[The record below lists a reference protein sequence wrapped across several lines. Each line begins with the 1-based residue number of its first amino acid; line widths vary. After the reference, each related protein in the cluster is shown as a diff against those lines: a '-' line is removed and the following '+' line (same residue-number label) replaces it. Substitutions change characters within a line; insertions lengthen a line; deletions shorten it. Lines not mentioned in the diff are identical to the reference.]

1 MDAMKAML
9 LFLFAMFSLSSYA
22 DVRLP
27 RLIRDS
33 MVLQRDIR
41 VKCWGWADPGEKV
54 SVRINGQRYRAVA
67 AADSSWVI
75 ELSPM
80 KAGGPYTMNIDGRN
94 HIILQD
100 VLVGDVWICSGQS
113 NMVHQMTLHSDRYG
127 ADIKNAHYPE
137 IREFW
142 IPTMTD
148 LDGPHR
154 DLPTGYWKSADP
166 QHVRDFSAIAYFFAR
181 DLFEKYHIPIGLI
194 NASVGGT
201 PIQAWISEEGLKEFP
216 DLSATIL
223 KNRDTAYVSGLRRR
237 GLADGGGRVVSADKG
252 LAARPAWY
260 EESYKPMHW
269 RPITIPGYWEDQGAA
284 GLHGVV
290 WYRKEID
297 LPGSVAGKTAKLVL
311 GRIVDADV
319 VYINGKEVGHTTYM
333 YPQRRYVLPDGI
345 LRAGKNLIVVR
356 VTNQGGKGGF
366 VPDKPYC
373 LVVGQDTLDLKG
385 TWSYKVGEAVATR
398 GFGGGFSAQNNPAAL
413 YNAMLAPATFYG
425 VKGILWYQGE
435 ANTGDA
441 AAYTR
446 LMPALI
452 RDWRAKWREGDI
464 PFLYVQLPGYGD
476 VRYFPVESQ
485 WAATREAQSKALAL
499 PATGMAVAI
508 DLGEWNDIH
517 PDRKKDVGDR
527 LALLAEQLA
536 YGEKGIVASG
546 PRYQSASVEGNRIIV
561 SFTGTGSGLTTN
573 DGEEP
578 GEFAV
583 AGADKKF
590 VWAKARIEGDRVVV
604 WNDGV
609 AAPLYVRYGWAD
621 NPDNPNLYNKE
632 GLPAAPFRTDG
643 SSADGGGMVDAGRV
657 PDGKGMMDAGRMS
670 DGKGLK
676 DYYAGYF
683 PVGVAVSPRAL
694 KTDEA
699 SLVLQQFNSLTPE
712 NAMKMGPIHPT
723 EKEYSWSDA
732 DSIVAFAVRNHLRV
746 RGHNLC
752 WHNQAPRWFF
762 TDSTGKTVSK
772 EVLLKRLK
780 EHITTVVNRYKGKI
794 YAWDVVNEVISDKP
808 DEYFRPSKFY
818 EICGEEFVAR
828 AFQYAHEADPDA
840 LLFYNDYN
848 EINPVKREKI
858 CRLVKSL
865 RDAGIP
871 IGGLGMQ
878 AHWAVNEPSR
888 ERLDSTLQIFSTL
901 GVSLQITELDI
912 SVYPKEHEARARR
925 ADDADTAF
933 TEERRK
939 QQEEKYKM
947 CFELFRKY
955 KQVISGVTFWN
966 ISDRNSWLDNFPV
979 RGRKDYPLLFDK
991 DLKPKKAFYEVTN

>member
-1 MDAMKAML
+1 MSI
-9 LFLFAMFSLSSYA
+9 FLFTLSSYA

-41 VKCWGWADPGEKV
+41 VRCWGWADPGERV
-54 SVRINGQRYRAVA
+54 SVRINGKKWQAVA
-67 AADSSWVI
+67 KADSSWMV

-80 KAGGPYTMNIDGRN
+80 AAGGPYTVEIDGRGGRN
-94 HIILQD
+94 GSDHIILHD

-113 NMVHQMTLHSDRYG
+113 NMVHQMRLHSDRYG
-127 ADIKNAHYPE
+127 ADIRDAHYPE

-148 LDGPHR
+148 LDRAHG
-154 DLPTGYWKSADP
+154 DLPAGYWKSADP
-166 QHVRDFSAIAYFFAR
+166 QHVGDFSAIAYFFAR
-181 DLFEKYHIPIGLI
+181 DLFEKYHVPIGLI

-216 DLSATIL
+216 QLSATIL
-223 KNRDTAYVSGLRRR
+223 KNRDTAYMNGLHRR
-237 GLADGGGRVVSADKG
+237 GTGDGREGSVDKG

-260 EESYKPMHW
+260 EEGYKPMHW

-297 LPGSVAGKTAKLVL
+297 IPASMTGKPAKLVL

-333 YPQRRYVLPDGI
+333 YPQRRYPLPEGT

-373 LVVGQDTLDLKG
+373 LVVGSDTLDIKG
-385 TWSYKVGEAVATR
+385 TWLYKVGEAVAPMNF
-398 GFGGGFSAQNNPAAL
+398 GGGGGFSAQNSPTAL
-413 YNAMLAPATFYG
+413 YNAMLAPATNYT

-441 AAYTR
+441 VSYSR

-452 RDWRAKWREGDI
+452 RDWRAKWGEGDI
-464 PFLYVQLPGYGD
+464 PFLYVQLPGFGD
-476 VRYFPVESQ
+476 VKYFPAESQ

-536 YGEKGIVASG
+536 YGEKGVVVSG
-546 PRYQSASVEGNRIIV
+546 PRYQSANVEGNRIVI
-561 SFTGTGSGLTTN
+561 SFTGTGGGLTTN
-573 DGEEP
+573 DGGEP
-578 GEFAV
+578 GEFAI
-583 AGADKKF
+583 AGADRKF
-590 VWAKARIEGDRVVV
+590 VWARARIEGDKVVV
-604 WNDGV
+604 WNEGV

-632 GLPAAPFRTDG
+632 GLPAEPFRTDE
-643 SSADGGGMVDAGRV
+643 V
-657 PDGKGMMDAGRMS
+657 
-670 DGKGLK
+670 KGLK
-676 DYYAGYF
+676 DYYSGYF
-683 PVGVAVSPRAL
+683 PIGVAVSPRAL

-723 EKEYSWSDA
+723 EAAYFWGDA

-762 TDSTGKTVSK
+762 TDSAGKTVSK
-772 EVLLKRLK
+772 AVLLQRLK
-780 EHITTVVNRYKGKI
+780 EHITTVVNRYKGKV

-808 DEYFRPSKFY
+808 GEYFRPSKFY
-818 EICGEEFVAR
+818 EICGEEFVAK
-828 AFQYAHEADPDA
+828 AFEYAHEADPNA

-858 CRLVKSL
+858 YRLVKSL

-871 IGGLGMQ
+871 ISGLGMQ
-878 AHWAVNEPSR
+878 AHWAINEPSR
-888 ERLDSTLQIFSTL
+888 ERLDSTLQYFSTL

-912 SVYPKEHEARARR
+912 SVYAKEHEARGRR
-925 ADDADTAF
+925 PADADTVF

-939 QQEEKYKM
+939 EQEEKYKM

-966 ISDRNSWLDNFPV
+966 ISDRTSWLDNFPV
-979 RGRKDYPLLFDK
+979 RGRKDYPLLFDR
-991 DLKPKKAFYEVTN
+991 DLKPKKAFYEVVDF